1 MYKNLDNS
9 VIKKM
14 LETTIN
20 EINKAGEMV
29 LTEQIIPVTPLD
41 KGDLR
46 KSLDTKHMNR
56 KQMFFYWRSRGN
68 LAPYNLKVHEWL
80 NPSPRWSEPGT
91 GAKYIENPV
100 INHAGRYMKKAIKR
114 GLKLSGF

>member
-1 MYKNLDNS
+1 MYKNIDNS
-9 VIKKM
+9 VINK
-14 LETTIN
+14 LLGTTIN

>member
-29 LTEQIIPVTPLD
+29 QTEQIMPVTPLD
-41 KGDLR
+41 RGGLR
-46 KSLDTKHMNR
+46 KSLDTQHATLNHKY
-56 KQMFFYWRSRGN
+56 FYWRSRGN

-100 INHAGRYMKKAIKR
+100 VNHAGRYMQKAIKR
-114 GLKLSGF
+114 GLKLNGF